1 MPAQKT
7 NKSFETDM
15 TRKVIELKSK
25 IRNADAI
32 LIATPEYKV
41 VVVVTSVAATCKSS
55 SVTTCTL
62 FLFSFLN

>member
-7 NKSFETDM
+7 NKSIETDM
-15 TRKVIELKSK
+15 TRKVIEFKSK

-41 VVVVTSVAATCKSS
+41 VVVVTA
-55 SVTTCTL
+55 
-62 FLFSFLN
+62 